1 MKKTTIQ
8 VAKEAIEE
16 IYTKFSDGKVNQG
29 EAIAQIQ
36 SLVSVLER
44 CVNKHNTPGNGLQD
58 KNLQKKADKQFP
70 HLKLFTLNLNPKVTG
85 KHNGTLFAPPPAA
98 YTDPKGDVGSPQ
110 G

>member
-1 MKKTTIQ
+1 
-8 VAKEAIEE
+8 
-16 IYTKFSDGKVNQG
+16 
-29 EAIAQIQ
+29 
-36 SLVSVLER
+36 
-44 CVNKHNTPGNGLQD
+44 
-58 KNLQKKADKQFP
+58 KKADKQFP